1 MQPKAVISMDEN
13 FMNQGC
19 AVVIR
24 IKDGVGKAFFIK
36 DDKVSVDYHFYLAEL
51 AEQGYCFE
59 FK

>member
-13 FMNQGC
+13 LC
-19 AVVIR
+19 AVVIH